1 MTATVGASFT
11 ILLFATSESLPTGEV
26 AVTAILS
33 TPVSPCKSI
42 SSPKLTL
49 SFPSTTSNLLS
60 PRYQPSFFFSSLI
73 IWSLDRVIL
82 IILPTSFSNSKF
94 FLISA
99 TFSLNSLS
107 LKVTP
112 LFFAT
117 RKIFSLICS
126 SVGVRDP
133 TVSPVDTNKY
143 FSWLFSFLSPTILS
157 VWISSTVGALGFRA
171 SI

>member
-11 ILLFATSESLPTGEV
+11 ILLFATSESLPTGDV

-33 TPVSPCKSI
+33 TPASPCKLM
-42 SSPKLTL
+42 SSAKVTL
-49 SFPSTTSNLLS
+49 SFPSISSNLLS
-60 PRYQPSFFFSSLI
+60 PRYQPSSFLTSSIFLL
-73 IWSLDRVIL
+73 SGKVIL
-82 IILPTSFSNSKF
+82 IFFPTSFSNSKF

-133 TVSPVDTNKY
+133 TVSPVETNKY
-143 FSWLFSFLSPTILS
+143 FS
-157 VWISSTVGALGFRA
+157 
-171 SI
+171 